1 MWSETHVSRFA
12 SSLSLWFK
20 TCSRSRQQVTWQQ
33 TWPSVEE
40 AWECCSVCSR
50 SRNWHILALQR
61 LKGSVAVTLPL
72 FSKQHDVA
80 THQRQAYRTFVLWL
94 QLVGFYALTRLGQ
107 AEEKH
112 RGLSEKKMWRS
123 YFTDVKTLRTYIYL
137 LKLWSALTWC
147 CDAKSIPRFSVYDVI
162 KNPTRT
168 YSFWY
173 KSVIIN
179 LHTDIRCQSLQ
190 SDVHFKV
197 ASILV
202 RSVCW
207 SSSRCFLFF
216 FHCSVSILSAFNQIH
231 SGMKTVCFVCCSTI
245 LFGLRMTGL
254 LFYLSQPQN
263 VGYMHVVHKLAIAV
277 DFVVGSS
284 KHRMWLKVF
293 DQSVFVCARSFW
305 SGCCK
310 RGLYWSWTCLTGM
323 KQAQLKLSARSVQRS
338 VQHLLWRRCANCPRL
353 LMYTYVSHALACAGV
368 AIACRHCSVRC
379 WWFIVYCL
387 HNI

>member
-1 MWSETHVSRFA
+1 MQPLPAAGDVTADVTVSGRSVGVLFCLQPQSQLTHPRAPATEGVGCCDFTTVLKTTWCCNAPATGVPDLCVMAAAGWVLCTNTTWSS
-12 SSLSLWFK
+12 W
-20 TCSRSRQQVTWQQ
+20 
-33 TWPSVEE
+33 
-40 AWECCSVCSR
+40 
-50 SRNWHILALQR
+50 
-61 LKGSVAVTLPL
+61 
-72 FSKQHDVA
+72 
-80 THQRQAYRTFVLWL
+80 
-94 QLVGFYALTRLGQ
+94 
-107 AEEKH
+107 EKH

-147 CDAKSIPRFSVYDVI
+147 CDAKSIPCFSVYDVI

-353 LMYTYVSHALACAGV
+353 LMYTYVSHALVCAGV

>member
-1 MWSETHVSRFA
+1 MAAAGWVLCTNTTWSS
-12 SSLSLWFK
+12 W
-20 TCSRSRQQVTWQQ
+20 
-33 TWPSVEE
+33 
-40 AWECCSVCSR
+40 
-50 SRNWHILALQR
+50 
-61 LKGSVAVTLPL
+61 
-72 FSKQHDVA
+72 
-80 THQRQAYRTFVLWL
+80 
-94 QLVGFYALTRLGQ
+94 
-107 AEEKH
+107 EKH

-147 CDAKSIPRFSVYDVI
+147 CDAKSIPRFSMCDVI

-207 SSSRCFLFF
+207 SSSQCFLFF

-323 KQAQLKLSARSVQRS
+323 KQAQLKLSARSAQRS
-338 VQHLLWRRCANCPRL
+338 VQHLLWLRCANCPRL
-353 LMYTYVSHALACAGV
+353 LMYTYVSHALACVGV